1 MNNEKNGYIH
11 CSISELGY
19 RKRNQLIR
27 KWYYLSEGGD
37 IIVDDLVRTK
47 ISEAMS
53 TIDVL
58 KGNGYMPCIPSHILI
73 ILQQLEYSTD
83 GNNQERSAYCEA

>member
-1 MNNEKNGYIH
+1 MSVLVARVYNKSKKYTI
-11 CSISELGY
+11 
-19 RKRNQLIR
+19 
-27 KWYYLSEGGD
+27 GD

-83 GNNQERSAYCEA
+83 GNNQERSNYG